1 MGPMHALTRMMA
13 SIGPTKIQIT
23 PFTSV
28 DIQQLEFK
36 VSIATIMT
44 PNWRTPPLKQT
55 AIKNF
60 KVNSTETY

>member
-13 SIGPTKIQIT
+13 SIGPTKNQIT
-23 PFTSV
+23 PFTLV

-44 PNWRTPPLKQT
+44 D
-55 AIKNF
+55 AIES
-60 KVNSTETY
+60 NSYNIIF